1 MAGKS
6 ASAFDVRVGERLRAA
21 RMTAGVSQ
29 AELGRLLGVSFQQIQ
44 RYERGVNRLPAYAL
58 GVLEERLGLAPG
70 SLLSEAK
77 ADEPGD
83 EKARFWGAPG
93 ALELARIYVGN
104 SSGCG
109 SARPTSRPLAE
120 MLAGRTRVF
129 RLVCPAGLLHFR
141 SLGRVGNCAGGVVE

>member
-6 ASAFDVRVGERLRAA
+6 ASAFDVRIGERLRAA

-58 GVLEERLGLAPG
+58 GVLEARLGLAPG

-77 ADEPGD
+77 ADEPVD
-83 EKARFWGAPG
+83 EKARFWAAPG
-93 ALELARIYVGN
+93 ALELARIYVKL
-104 SSGCG
+104 SVVRRKRLIAV
-109 SARPTSRPLAE
+109 ARELRSREEDIEP
-120 MLAGRTRVF
+120 
-129 RLVCPAGLLHFR
+129 
-141 SLGRVGNCAGGVVE
+141 

>member
-93 ALELARIYVGN
+93 ALELARIYVTL
-104 SSGCG
+104 SVVRRKRLIAV
-109 SARPTSRPLAE
+109 ARELRSREENMEP
-120 MLAGRTRVF
+120 
-129 RLVCPAGLLHFR
+129 
-141 SLGRVGNCAGGVVE
+141 